1 MGIFFRFLCS
11 DSFFSYQLSLY
22 LLLMQGRNVNTL
34 QTRLYRIDDLFRG
47 FFGYFFGTALFANIG
62 LGYIVQHLG
71 WNWNFIVLLGAC
83 ALAFLFIAFTYKE
96 EQYLVKNKN

>member
-1 MGIFFRFLCS
+1 MKA
-11 DSFFSYQLSLY
+11 LSLLFACCA
-22 LLLMQGRNVNTL
+22 LLFVAGTAHAGF
-34 QTRLYRIDDLFRG
+34 TG

>member
-1 MGIFFRFLCS
+1 
-11 DSFFSYQLSLY
+11 
-22 LLLMQGRNVNTL
+22 
-34 QTRLYRIDDLFRG
+34 
-47 FFGYFFGTALFANIG
+47 IG